1 MIEHYAIHSRVFKL
15 KSDCMSNTSIARD
28 VTALITSALE
38 RKAYKRLSSTDRKYE
53 FRALWSCVIMLLFTI
68 ALIGVYVWGLCSGV
82 SWGYL
87 LFFVPA
93 LAFFGYI
100 CVLLASWARSKVIV
114 AKDALDLSLCSGL
127 KLSSARILWSEIE
140 DIVNDGNKMTI
151 VCHGSRKYD
160 INTAL
165 FDTAMRPVVRY
176 YWEELG

>member
-1 MIEHYAIHSRVFKL
+1 MIEQYASHSRMFKL
-15 KSDCMSNTSIARD
+15 NSDCMSNTSIARD
-28 VTALITSALE
+28 VTALITFALE

-53 FRALWSCVIMLLFTI
+53 FRALWSCVILFLLTI
-68 ALIGVYVWGLCSGV
+68 ALIGVFVWGLCSGV

-87 LFFVPA
+87 LFVPA
-93 LAFFGYI
+93 LASLGFI
-100 CVLLASWARSKVIV
+100 CVLLVSWARSKVIV

-140 DIVNDGNKMTI
+140 DIVNDGNTMTI
-151 VCHGSRKYD
+151 VCHSSRKYD

-165 FDTAMRPVVRY
+165 FDTAMRPVVTY